1 MIADSLKRVR
11 ILRRAPPEIR
21 HSVRIFGS
29 LLPRKLFGKSHPSE
43 RSRHNPAP
51 RCCTYRREMVDL
63 NADLCAL
70 PVDLRAIV
78 LSHVEHVK
86 TRQILALSSTFREAF
101 SLPGALPRTFDFEG
115 VAGDDIADQL
125 VRLLDD
131 DRVRSLEKERAL
143 ELIGVHKDRLCEYAC
158 VQRNFEVLKW
168 ARNELDLPWALYP
181 AGHVSDD
188 VLVLRVL
195 RETWPTLKRYWRMD
209 AGPEEWR
216 GVTMENGRVV
226 KLELTEVGLTGAV
239 PAEVGRLGALRVLW
253 LSFNKLTSVPAEIGQ
268 LTSLRKLILSENQ
281 LTSLPAWIG
290 QLTSLTEWSPRGNQL
305 TSVPAWIGQLT
316 SLTRLDLGGNQLTSV
331 PAEIGQLAALK
342 RLWLSGNKLTSV
354 PAEIGQLTSL
364 VELRLDDNRLTSVP
378 AEIGQLT
385 SLVEL
390 RLDDNRLTSLPAEIG
405 QLTSLVELLLYGNR
419 LTSLPA
425 EIGQLTSLE
434 RLSLNYN
441 LLTSLPAEI
450 GQLTSLTELYV
461 GSNQLTSVPA
471 EIGQLTALKSVN
483 LGANQ
488 LTSLPAAI
496 RELMA
501 AGCHVRTDGVTI
513 DE

>member
-1 MIADSLKRVR
+1 LIADSLKRVR

-290 QLTSLTEWSPRGNQL
+290 QLTSLTEWSLRGNQL